1 MGFNGWI
8 HRHGIRDIIIHE
20 STDQH
25 RFAEIARIQWITNR
39 RVDHVLV
46 EQMKAVVD
54 NNRRV
59 VCVAVKALQYLATEM
74 IAVRSHNSNEGKFL
88 NSFKLLAQFD
98 ASAAAYLESLELI
111 HSRESRNNPVVNFLS
126 LLNIRR
132 LLTVVKTLIVER
144 VIQSVN

>member
-1 MGFNGWI
+1 
-8 HRHGIRDIIIHE
+8 
-20 STDQH
+20 
-25 RFAEIARIQWITNR
+25 
-39 RVDHVLV
+39 VLV